1 MFASIN
7 LLTNTIS
14 YQRLL
19 PAFASPTGNTLA
31 VIVSATKFY
40 DTLTLKNSMNTN
52 PTGAPNAKLLPA
64 FDQSLIFS
72 SDPAESCYSLF
83 SDTPT
88 VVNLTPLSSFT
99 LDLSGSTMYS
109 DLTTM
114 TLTLNV
120 YTNVMM
126 KSLTTSALT
135 SLDGWCTQA
144 NVLDRGIITPVVQ
157 A

>member
-1 MFASIN
+1 
-7 LLTNTIS
+7 
-14 YQRLL
+14 
-19 PAFASPTGNTLA
+19 
-31 VIVSATKFY
+31 
-40 DTLTLKNSMNTN
+40 MNIDS
-52 PTGAPNAKLLPA
+52 TGAPNAKPLPA
-64 FDQSLIFS
+64 FDQGLIFS

-99 LDLSGSTMYS
+99 QDLSGSTMYS

-114 TLTLNV
+114 MTLTFNV
-120 YTNVMM
+120 YTNAMM

-135 SLDGWCTQA
+135 SLDTWCTQA